1 MYQNRKQYTLT
12 WRSERMKHLIIT
24 VLILA
29 VATTFSQE
37 DSREESNAGRMQVV
51 GEEGVIGELPL
62 EHTQVEITI
71 SGNLQRATVRQ
82 IYGNPYDEPIEAVY
96 TFPLP
101 QSGAVDRMNM
111 WIGDRFIEG
120 KIHERDLARQIYEQ
134 AIESGQTASLLEQE
148 RPNIFTQSVGN
159 ILPGDS
165 IVIEISYVAP
175 VEYDDGEYEI
185 VFPMVVGPR
194 FVPPGGFVRRIF
206 DMYTVLTSVEDADR
220 ISPPIVP
227 EGTRTGYDIELSV
240 TINPGV
246 EVQDFESLNH
256 EVEVDLNWRTGNV
269 TISLKDDDVI
279 PNRDFVLRYTT
290 ASDRIQTGVL
300 THNGELGGHFMLILQ
315 PDADIEIDEINP
327 KEMLFVVDCSG
338 SMSGQPMDVA
348 KETVRQ
354 FVQGMNPDD
363 TFQIMRFS
371 ETASSMSRSPLSN
384 TETNVEQ
391 GVRFINSMSGTGGT
405 MMIEGVRA
413 AIGYPEDPDR
423 MRFVIFL
430 TDGFI
435 GNEAEILGELQS
447 TLGENTRLFSV
458 GVGSSPNRYLIE
470 GLAEEG
476 RGHAY
481 YVGLN
486 EDPTEAVTAIYE
498 KINNPYL
505 VGISIDWGDLDV
517 HDIYPSRIPDLYA
530 GQPLV
535 IVGQYDGSGS
545 ETVHLAGT
553 VAGRRWNEDVRVVL
567 PAHDEDNDVIATLW
581 ARNKIHDLNRQMYN
595 SYGYIEQNQDIIDKI
610 TDTALDYQIMSEY
623 TSFVAVCEEIRTGPD
638 GNPVTVHVP
647 VNMPEGVS
655 YEGVF
660 GTDRGEMM
668 FSYGGSN
675 LARTAQAPVS
685 ITGAGGYASFDACDE
700 ISADYYTEYEQPA
713 WFGTVT
719 LVSASPTLGLLPS
732 IVRSAVREL
741 LTGLT
746 ELYQSYL
753 AEIDDPDQW
762 PAGMVTFSIE
772 IDSNG
777 NVIDVSLISSGL
789 DSDVDDDLCEV
800 LEGLHIPAPPDG
812 AGSIQVQ
819 LSFQK
824 TW

>member
-1 MYQNRKQYTLT
+1 
-12 WRSERMKHLIIT
+12 MKHLIIT

-29 VATTFSQE
+29 AASTFSQAE
-37 DSREESNAGRMQVV
+37 QGEESSAGRMQVV

-62 EHTQVEITI
+62 EHTYVEII
-71 SGNLQRATVRQ
+71 VSGNLQRAIVRQ
-82 IYGNPYDEPIEAVY
+82 VYGNPYDEPIEAVY

-111 WIGDRFIEG
+111 WIGERFIEG

-194 FVPPGGFVRRIF
+194 FVPPGDFLRVIF
-206 DMYTVLTSVEDADR
+206 DTDTVSTSVEDADR
-220 ISPPIVP
+220 ITPPIVP

-246 EVQDFESLNH
+246 EIVGFESINH
-256 EVEVDLNWRTGNV
+256 EVDVDLLWRTGTV
-269 TISLKDDDVI
+269 TISLKDEDVI

-290 ASDRIQTGVL
+290 ASDRIQTGVIS
-300 THNGELGGHFMLILQ
+300 HNGELGGHFMLILQ
-315 PDADIEIDEINP
+315 PDADIDINEITP
-327 KEMLFVVDCSG
+327 KEMFFVVDCSG
-338 SMSGQPMDVA
+338 SMSGQPMGVA

-354 FVQGMNPDD
+354 FVEGMNPDD

-371 ETASSMSRSPLSN
+371 EVASSMSRSPLTNTQSN
-384 TETNVEQ
+384 IEQ
-391 GVRFINSMSGTGGT
+391 GVRFINNMSGTGGT

-447 TLGENTRLFSV
+447 TLDENTRLFSI

-486 EDPTEAVTAIYE
+486 EDPTEAVSAIYE
-498 KINNPYL
+498 KINDPYL

-530 GQPLV
+530 GEPLI

-545 ETVHLAGT
+545 ETVNLTGT
-553 VAGRRWNEDVRVVL
+553 VAGRRWNEELRVVL
-567 PAHDEDNDVIATLW
+567 PSREGNNDVIATLW
-581 ARNKIHDLNRQMYN
+581 ARKKIHDLNRQMYN
-595 SYGYIEQNQDIIDKI
+595 SYGYIELNQDIIDEI

-623 TSFVAVCEEIRTGPD
+623 TSFVAVCEEVRTDPD

-647 VNMPEGVS
+647 VNMPDGVS

-660 GTDRGEMM
+660 GGERTEALYN
-668 FSYGGSN
+668 SSGSTF
-675 LARTAQAPVS
+675 RSVQAPVS
-685 ITGAGGYASFDACDE
+685 TIGSGGFTSYDVCDE
-700 ISADYYTEYEQPA
+700 VSADYYVEYEQTA
-713 WFGTVT
+713 WFGTVS

-732 IVRSAVREL
+732 VVRSAVREL
-741 LTGLT
+741 LADMT
-746 ELYQSYL
+746 EVYQSYL
-753 AEIDDPDQW
+753 DEIDDANLW
-762 PAGMVTFSIE
+762 PTGMVTFSIE
-772 IDSNG
+772 IDGAG
-777 NVIDVSLISSGL
+777 NVISVSLIGSGL
-789 DSDVDDDLCEV
+789 DSEVNENLSEV
-800 LEGLHIPAPPDG
+800 LEGLHIQVPPDG

>member
-1 MYQNRKQYTLT
+1 
-12 WRSERMKHLIIT
+12 MKYLIIT

-29 VATTFSQE
+29 AASTFSQG
-37 DSREESNAGRMQVV
+37 DSREESSTGRMQVV
-51 GEEGVIGELPL
+51 GEDGVIGELPL
-62 EHTQVEITI
+62 EHTYVEITV

-82 IYGNPYDEPIEAVY
+82 VYGNPYDEPIEAVY

-194 FVPPGGFVRRIF
+194 FVPPGDFLRVIF
-206 DMYTVLTSVEDADR
+206 DTDTVSTSVEDADR
-220 ISPPIVP
+220 ITPPIVP

-240 TINPGV
+240 TINPGIEIV
-246 EVQDFESLNH
+246 GFESINH
-256 EVEVDLNWRTGNV
+256 EVDVDLLWRTGNV
-269 TISLKDDDVI
+269 TISLTDEDVI

-290 ASDRIQTGVL
+290 ASDRIQTGVIS
-300 THNGELGGHFMLILQ
+300 HNGELGGHFMLILQ
-315 PDADIEIDEINP
+315 PDADIDINEITP
-327 KEMLFVVDCSG
+327 KEMFFVVDCSG

-354 FVQGMNPDD
+354 FVEGMNPDD
-363 TFQIMRFS
+363 TFGIMRFS
-371 ETASSMSRSPLSN
+371 EVASSMSRSPLTN
-384 TETNVEQ
+384 TEGNIEQ
-391 GVRFINSMSGTGGT
+391 GVRFINNMSGTGGT

-413 AIGYPEDPDR
+413 AIGYPEDPER

-486 EDPTEAVTAIYE
+486 EDPTEAVGAIYE
-498 KINNPYL
+498 KINDPYL
-505 VGISIDWGDLDV
+505 VGINIDWGDLDV
-517 HDIYPSRIPDLYA
+517 HDVYPSRIPDLYA
-530 GQPLV
+530 GEPLI

-545 ETVHLAGT
+545 ETVNLTGT
-553 VAGRRWNEDVRVVL
+553 IAGRRWNEDVQVVL
-567 PAHDEDNDVIATLW
+567 PSHQEDNDVIATLW
-581 ARNKIHDLNRQMYN
+581 ARKKIHDLNRQMYN
-595 SYGYIEQNQDIIDKI
+595 SYGYIEQNQDIIDEI

-623 TSFVAVCEEIRTGPD
+623 TSFVAVCEEIRTDPD
-638 GNPVTVHVP
+638 GNPVTVQVP
-647 VNMPEGVS
+647 VNMPDGVS

-660 GTDRGEMM
+660 GTARGEA
-668 FSYGGSN
+668 SYNSTGSSF
-675 LARTAQAPVS
+675 RTAGAPVS
-685 ITGAGGYASFDACDE
+685 TVGMGGSTSYDACEE
-700 ISADYYTEYEQPA
+700 ISADYYEYEQTA
-713 WFGTVT
+713 WFGTVS

-732 IVRSAVREL
+732 VVRSAVREL
-741 LTGLT
+741 LADMT
-746 ELYQSYL
+746 EVYQNCL
-753 AEIDDPDQW
+753 DEIDDANLW
-762 PAGMVTFSIE
+762 PTGMVTFSIE
-772 IDSNG
+772 VDGAG
-777 NVIDVSLISSGL
+777 NVISVSLIGSGL
-789 DSDVDDDLCEV
+789 DSDIDDNLSEV
-800 LEGLHIPAPPDG
+800 LEGLHIEAPPDG

>member
-1 MYQNRKQYTLT
+1 MYQTWKQKTYTR
-12 WRSERMKHLIIT
+12 RSERMKHPIIT

-29 VATTFSQE
+29 AASTFSQGE
-37 DSREESNAGRMQVV
+37 QMEESSAGRMQIV

-82 IYGNPYDEPIEAVY
+82 IYGNPYDVPIEAVY

-194 FVPPGGFVRRIF
+194 FVPPGDFLRVIF
-206 DMYTVLTSVEDADR
+206 DTDTVSTSVEDADR
-220 ISPPIVP
+220 ITPPIVP
-227 EGTRTGYDIELSV
+227 EGTRTGYDIEISV

-246 EVQDFESLNH
+246 EIVGFESINH
-256 EVEVDLNWRTGNV
+256 EVDVDLLWRTGNV
-269 TISLKDDDVI
+269 YISLKDEDVI

-315 PDADIEIDEINP
+315 PDADVDINEITP
-327 KEMLFVVDCSG
+327 KEMFFVVDCSG

-363 TFQIMRFS
+363 TFQIMKFS
-371 ETASSMSRSPLSN
+371 DIAGCMSRSPLSN
-384 TETNVEQ
+384 TESNIEK
-391 GVRFINSMSGTGGT
+391 GVRFINNMSGTGGT
-405 MMIEGVRA
+405 MMIQGVRA
-413 AIGYPEDPDR
+413 AIGYPEDPER

-435 GNEAEILGELQS
+435 GNEAEILGELQN

-458 GVGSSPNRYLIE
+458 GVGSGPNRYLIE

-486 EDPTEAVTAIYE
+486 EDPTEAVSAIYE
-498 KINNPYL
+498 KINDPYL
-505 VGISIDWGDLDV
+505 IGINIDWGDLDV
-517 HDIYPSRIPDLYA
+517 HDVYPSRIPDLYA
-530 GQPLV
+530 GEPLI
-535 IVGQYDGSGS
+535 IVGQYNGSGS
-545 ETVHLAGT
+545 ETVHLSGT
-553 VAGRRWNEDVRVVL
+553 VAGRRWNEDLRVVL
-567 PAHDEDNDVIATLW
+567 PAHEEGNDVIATLW
-581 ARNKIHDLNRQMYN
+581 ARKKIHDLNRQMYN
-595 SYGYIEQNQDIIDKI
+595 SYGYIEQNQDIIDEI

-623 TSFVAVCEEIRTGPD
+623 TSFVAVCEEVRTGPD
-638 GNPVTVHVP
+638 GNPVTVQVP
-647 VNMPEGVS
+647 VNMPDGVS

-660 GTDRGEMM
+660 GGERPEAIYN
-668 FSYGGSN
+668 SSGSSLN
-675 LARTAQAPVS
+675 RTAQAPVS
-685 ITGAGGYASFDACDE
+685 TAGAGGYASFDACEE

-732 IVRSAVREL
+732 VVRSAVREL
-741 LTGLT
+741 LEDMT
-746 ELYQSYL
+746 EVYQSYL
-753 AEIDDPDQW
+753 DEIDDPDQW

-772 IDSNG
+772 IDDSG
-777 NVIDVSLISSGL
+777 NVTGVSLLGSGL
-789 DSDVDDDLCEV
+789 DSDVDDNLSEV
-800 LEGLHIPAPPDG
+800 LEGLHIQAPPDG

>member
-1 MYQNRKQYTLT
+1 
-12 WRSERMKHLIIT
+12 MKHLIIT
-24 VLILA
+24 LLILA
-29 VATTFSQE
+29 AATAFSSG
-37 DSREESNAGRMQVV
+37 DSAEESSAGRMQIV

-62 EHTQVEITI
+62 EHTYVEITI

-82 IYGNPYDEPIEAVY
+82 VYGNPYDEPIEAVY

-175 VEYDDGEYEI
+175 VKYDDGEYEI

-194 FVPPGGFVRRIF
+194 FVPPGEFLREIF
-206 DMYTVLTSVEDADR
+206 GRDTVSTSVEDADR
-220 ISPPIVP
+220 ITPPIVP

-246 EVQDFESLNH
+246 EIVGFESINH
-256 EVEVDLNWRTGNV
+256 EVDVDLNWRTANV

-290 ASDRIQTGVL
+290 ASDRIQTGVIS
-300 THNGELGGHFMLILQ
+300 HNGELGGHFMLILQ
-315 PDADIEIDEINP
+315 PDADIDISEITP
-327 KEMLFVVDCSG
+327 KEMFFVVDCSG
-338 SMSGQPMDVA
+338 SMGGQPMDVA

-371 ETASSMSRSPLSN
+371 EIASSMSRSPLTN
-384 TETNVEQ
+384 TEHNIEQ
-391 GVRFINSMSGTGGT
+391 GIRFINNMSGTGGT

-413 AIGYPEDPDR
+413 AIGYPEDPER

-447 TLGENTRLFSV
+447 TLGENTRLFSI

-486 EDPTEAVTAIYE
+486 EDPAEAVNAIYE
-498 KINNPYL
+498 KINDPYL

-517 HDIYPSRIPDLYA
+517 HDVYPSRIPDLYA
-530 GQPLV
+530 GEPLV

-545 ETVHLAGT
+545 ETVHLSGT
-553 VAGRRWNEDVRVVL
+553 VAGSSWNENVQVVL
-567 PAHDEDNDVIATLW
+567 SANEEGNDVIATLW
-581 ARNKIHDLNRQMYN
+581 ARKKIHDLNRQMYN
-595 SYGYIEQNQDIIDKI
+595 SYGYIEQNQDIIDEI

-647 VNMPEGVS
+647 VNMPDGVS

-660 GTDRGEMM
+660 GTAQGETVRY
-668 FSYGGSN
+668 SNGGS

-685 ITGAGGYASFDACDE
+685 ISGVEACISYDACEE
-700 ISADYYTEYEQPA
+700 ITAGEYYEYEQTA
-713 WFGTVT
+713 WFGSVS

-732 IVRSAVREL
+732 VVRSAAREL
-741 LTGLT
+741 LTDMT
-746 ELYQSYL
+746 EVYQNYL
-753 AEIDDPDQW
+753 DGIEDADLW
-762 PAGMVTFSIE
+762 PAGTVTFSIE
-772 IDSNG
+772 IDGAG
-777 NVIDVSLISSGL
+777 NVISVSLIGRGL
-789 DSDVDDDLCEV
+789 DSDIDDDLSEV
-800 LEGLHIPAPPDG
+800 LEGLNITAPPDG

-819 LSFQK
+819 LNFQK